1 MEPPVA
7 AIRDFVWASAVFAI
21 VVILFFGTLSVL
33 QNFPGRMAFADE
45 AQSLMEALQ
54 DYRGEFGAYPVLPE
68 PDSPIAEVKQAL
80 AKAGHPVR
88 TSALQDEDAR
98 YVSFDGK
105 SYGLL
110 FHRGLRYVNR
120 PVIACIVEVNAAN
133 TGWWGQFA
141 RCRL

>member
-1 MEPPVA
+1 M
-7 AIRDFVWASAVFAI
+7 RDFLWSVGVFAI
-21 VVILFFGTLSVL
+21 LVVLFFGTLLVL
-33 QNFPGRMAFADE
+33 QYFPGRMAFADE
-45 AQSLMEALQ
+45 AKSLMAALQ
-54 DYRGEFGAYPVLPE
+54 DYRREFGAYPVLLPV
-68 PDSPIAEVKQAL
+68 PDIPVTEIKQVL
-80 AKAGHPVR
+80 AKAGHPPR
-88 TSALQDEDAR
+88 NSDLQDEDAR